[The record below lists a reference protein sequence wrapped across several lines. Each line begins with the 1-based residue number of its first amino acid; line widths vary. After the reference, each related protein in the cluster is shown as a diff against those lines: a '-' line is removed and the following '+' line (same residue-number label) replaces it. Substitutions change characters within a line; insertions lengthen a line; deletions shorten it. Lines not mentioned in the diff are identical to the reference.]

1 MKIAICD
8 DSPESLEIIK
18 SYTIECMVQQNIDYE
33 LYTFTNSESLIAS
46 GLVFDIAM
54 LDIEMPGVNGLIC
67 AKHIEKQNENAVII
81 MITTYNEY
89 LDDAMELN
97 VYRYLS
103 KPLDK
108 KRFQNNLTAAVNRYF
123 KINQPVVF
131 NNDDGTIKIY
141 TVDILYLY
149 IDNRNMTIHTVD
161 TEYKTRRGMAWW
173 KAALNPELF
182 AQVHKSY
189 LVNLRYVTNFD
200 KTTVTL
206 KSRGQVCKVY
216 CSRKYFPSFK
226 KAFYDYINGTNVLGG
241 VAYDYTYLLCLIL
254 YCRSHNRLHIF

>member
-18 SYTIECMVQQNIDYE
+18 SYTTECMVQQNIDYE
-33 LYTFTNSESLIAS
+33 LFTFNNAESLIAS
-46 GLVFDIAM
+46 GHAFDIAM
-54 LDIEMPGVNGLIC
+54 LDIEMPGMNGLIC
-67 AKHIEKQNENAVII
+67 AKHIEQQNENAVI
-81 MITTYNEY
+81 MMVTTFNEY

-103 KPLDK
+103 KPIDK
-108 KRFQNNLTAAVNRYF
+108 TRFQNNLSAAVKRYF
-123 KINQPVVF
+123 TINQPVVF
-131 NNDDGTIKIY
+131 NNDDGTIKIN

-149 IDNRNMTIHTVD
+149 IDNRNMTIRTVD
-161 TEYKTRRGMAWW
+161 GEYKTRRGMAWW
-173 KAALNPELF
+173 KEKLSPVLF

-206 KSRGQVCKVY
+206 KSRGRECKVY

-226 KAFYDYINGTNVLGG
+226 KSFYDYIRGTNVHGG
-241 VAYDYTYLLCLIL
+241 GSSL
-254 YCRSHNRLHIF
+254 

>member
-1 MKIAICD
+1 MIVEKCANMKKEDSIVKIAICD
-8 DSPESLEIIK
+8 DSPEIVDEIK
-18 SYTIECMVQQNIDYE
+18 SYTTQLMVQQNVDYE
-33 LYTFTNSESLIAS
+33 LYVFSDGESLVAS
-46 GLVFDIAM
+46 GQVFDIAL
-54 LDIEMPGVNGLIC
+54 LDIELPGMNGLVC
-67 AKHIEKQNENAVII
+67 AKHIEQQNENAVII
-81 MITTYNEY
+81 MITTYNQY
-89 LDDAMELN
+89 LDDAMEIS

-103 KPLDK
+103 KPVDK
-108 KRFQNNLTAAVNRYF
+108 QRFINSLSAAIKRYYT
-123 KINQPVVF
+123 ITQPVVF
-131 NNDDGTIKIY
+131 SNDDGTMKIN

-149 IDNRNMTIHTVD
+149 IDNRNMTIHTAE

-206 KSRGQVCKVY
+206 KSKGCECKVY

-226 KAFYDYINGTNVLGG
+226 KAFYDYISGTNALGG
-241 VAYDYTYLLCLIL
+241 NL
-254 YCRSHNRLHIF
+254 